1 MSSSPLTEAWLRGVA
16 ANPAAPSD
24 VLLRLLA
31 PEGRA
36 AWPVLCG
43 ERALPSDVVE
53 AVLKHPERAVR
64 RAFARNRYADP
75 GQRGRL
81 VDDADSLVRA
91 ALAAGRR
98 PHLGW
103 TEVLPDAV
111 LEALLTARDDEG
123 GQVLTAAE
131 IRQELEFSRQIP
143 QSIPPGEMVHH
154 PNPELRAQ
162 ATGL

>member
-1 MSSSPLTEAWLRGVA
+1 M
-16 ANPAAPSD
+16 
-24 VLLRLLA
+24 
-31 PEGRA
+31 
-36 AWPVLCG
+36 
-43 ERALPSDVVE
+43 
-53 AVLKHPERAVR
+53 
-64 RAFARNRYADP
+64 
-75 GQRGRL
+75 
-81 VDDADSLVRA
+81 
-91 ALAAGRR
+91 
-98 PHLGW
+98 
-103 TEVLPDAV
+103 LPDAV